1 MLQER
6 VTPDSSLQ
14 ELFVMGTAGLN
25 PYSDPFLLS
34 KCNGRRCDSL
44 CRSNTGFKDRVLF
57 HFAQTPVPCEQ
68 KSAADDD

>member
-25 PYSDPFLLS
+25 PYSDPSSTIHNATADAAIISADQENLVPVERFEL
-34 KCNGRRCDSL
+34 
-44 CRSNTGFKDRVLF
+44 SNTCF
-57 HFAQTPVPCEQ
+57 
-68 KSAADDD
+68 